1 MDDRRQRRAFRA
13 AVLFWIVVALI
24 AAVVSFSYIGWLGVA
39 LLGLIGLLVSIRLD
53 LHGGHAVPD
62 TGQGTTAVGLYA
74 KQLEEQAQSS
84 PDQKLADNERRA
96 ERSKL
101 LYVIN
106 TVCMCLILF
115 GLYMFIRFQL

>member
-1 MDDRRQRRAFRA
+1 MEDRRRRRAFWV
-13 AVLFWIVVALI
+13 AVLFWVVVALVT
-24 AAVVSFSYIGWLGVA
+24 AVFSFTYIGWLGVA
-39 LLGLIGLLVSIRLD
+39 LLGLIGLLVSVRLD

-74 KQLEEQAQSS
+74 KQIEEKKSSS
-84 PDQKLADNERRA
+84 PDQKLAEKERRA

-101 LYVIN
+101 LYIIN
-106 TVCMCLILF
+106 TVCMCLIIF

>member
-1 MDDRRQRRAFRA
+1 MDNRRQGRSIWA
-13 AVLFWIVVALI
+13 AVVFWIVVALV
-24 AAVVSFSYIGWLGVA
+24 AAVVSFSYIGWLGVG

-74 KQLEEQAQSS
+74 KQLEEEDRSS
-84 PDQKLADNERRA
+84 PDRKLADIVRRA
-96 ERSKL
+96 ERSNL

-106 TVCMCLILF
+106 TICMCLILF
-115 GLYMFIRFQL
+115 GFYMFIRFQL

>member
-1 MDDRRQRRAFRA
+1 MENRRQRRSFWV
-13 AVLFWIVVALI
+13 AVIFWIVVALF
-24 AAVVSFSYIGWLGVA
+24 AAVVTFSYIGWLGVG

-74 KQLEEQAQSS
+74 KQLEEQEQSS
-84 PDQKLADNERRA
+84 PDQKLADKVRRA

-106 TVCMCLILF
+106 TVCMCLIVF
-115 GLYMFIRFQL
+115 GFYMFTKFQL

>member
-1 MDDRRQRRAFRA
+1 MENRRQRNAFWA
-13 AVLFWIVVALI
+13 AVLFWVVVALI
-24 AAVVSFSYIGWLGVA
+24 AAVVSFSYIGWLGVG

-74 KQLEEQAQSS
+74 KQLEEQTRSS
-84 PDQKLADNERRA
+84 PDQKLADKERRA

-101 LYVIN
+101 LYLIN
-106 TVCMCLILF
+106 TVCMCLIIF
-115 GLYMFIRFQL
+115 GFYMFIRFQL